1 MSHSQSSPQGAQ
13 QPVLAY
19 DAGTL
24 LESLTVTDL
33 TVDGGAVARH
43 QGQVVFLDAGLPGD
57 VLSARVVKRVKRVV
71 HAQRE
76 RSLHPSPHA
85 VEPWCPHAAD
95 CGACSWQHLSP
106 EAALAWKQKH
116 VRETLAR
123 IGKVVEPDVSPLVPS
138 PRDRGY
144 RNKMS
149 FAFAP
154 GATPDHKTLLG
165 LRRFREQS
173 VVEVTDCGL
182 QTPEVMRML
191 AGARQMVN
199 DLGLE
204 AWQGRG
210 AGYLRFLVVHTP
222 MYEPLGKKQMVV
234 ECITGDDHRRIDAV
248 QEDSGGDGDKKPLSN
263 ADKVREL
270 GQALMRDFGLTGFVH
285 SERRHPADLAQGERR
300 VFLAGSGKYQE
311 RFGHLVLTVPHNA
324 FLQTNTDLAAL
335 LYAGVAEEAGL
346 TGREVL
352 WDLYSGVGGIALYLA
367 DRVKEAHG
375 FEIQAEAVAS
385 ARKNSERLGHAHCH
399 FHHGALSSSLLANVP
414 RPDVII
420 ADPPRAGIDE
430 PVLKLLLT
438 TPARRLVYVSCDPGT
453 QARDI
458 ARLAPAWK
466 MLRGRPYD
474 MFPYTPHMETIVVL
488 DRITG

>member
-1 MSHSQSSPQGAQ
+1 MNHSQSSSEGAR
-13 QPVLAY
+13 QPALAY
-19 DAGTL
+19 ETGSL

-43 QGQVVFLDAGLPGD
+43 QGQVVFLDAGLPGE
-57 VLSARVVKRVKRVV
+57 VLSARVVKRVKRIV
-71 HAQRE
+71 HARRE
-76 RSLHPSPHA
+76 RTLSQSPHA
-85 VEPWCPHAAD
+85 VDPWCPHAAD
-95 CGACSWQHLSP
+95 CGACSWQHFAP
-106 EAALAWKQKH
+106 EAALAWKRKH

-123 IGKVVEPDVSPLVPS
+123 IGKVVAPDVSPLVPS

-154 GATPDHKTLLG
+154 GATPEQKTLLG

-191 AGARQMVN
+191 AGARQMAN
-199 DLGLE
+199 NLGLE
-204 AWQGRG
+204 AWRGRG

-222 MYEPLGKKQMVV
+222 MYEPQDKKQMVV
-234 ECITGDDHRRIDAV
+234 ECITGDDHRRAEPA
-248 QEDSGGDGDKKPLSN
+248 QGDGGRKTPSN

-270 GQALMRDFGLTGFVH
+270 GRALMRDFALTGFIH

-300 VFLAGSGKYQE
+300 VFLAGSGEYQE

-324 FLQTNTDLAAL
+324 FLQTNTDVAAL

-346 TGREVL
+346 SGREVL

-367 DRVKEAHG
+367 ERVREAHG
-375 FEIQAEAVAS
+375 FEIQAEAVDA
-385 ARKNSERLGHAHCH
+385 ARKNSESLGHAHCH
-399 FHHGALSSSLLANVP
+399 FHQGALSGALLAAVP

-430 PVLKLLLT
+430 PILKLLLA

-458 ARLAPAWK
+458 TRLAPAWK
-466 MLRGRPYD
+466 VLRSRPYD
-474 MFPYTPHMETIVVL
+474 MFPHTPHVENIVVL

>member
-1 MSHSQSSPQGAQ
+1 M
-13 QPVLAY
+13 
-19 DAGTL
+19 
-24 LESLTVTDL
+24 LEALTVTDL

-43 QGQVVFLDAGLPGD
+43 QGQVVFLDAGLPGET
-57 VLSARVVKRVKRVV
+57 LSARVVKRGKRIV
-71 HAQRE
+71 HARRE
-76 RSLHPSPHA
+76 RTLRPSPHA
-85 VEPWCPHAAD
+85 VDPWCPHAAD
-95 CGACSWQHLSP
+95 CGACSWQHFAP

-123 IGKVVEPDVSPLVPS
+123 IGKVVEPEVSPVVPS
-138 PRDRGY
+138 PREQGY
-144 RNKMS
+144 RNKVS

-154 GATPDHKTLLG
+154 GEAPDQKTLLG
-165 LRRFREQS
+165 LRRFREQNI
-173 VVEVTDCGL
+173 VEVTDCGL

-199 DLGLE
+199 NLGLE

-222 MYEPLGKKQMVV
+222 LYEPQSKKQMVV
-234 ECITGDDHRRIDAV
+234 ECITGDNHRQTGAAQADDNQKA
-248 QEDSGGDGDKKPLSN
+248 LSN
-263 ADKVREL
+263 AEKVRVL
-270 GQALMRDFGLTGFVH
+270 GQTLMRDFALTGFIH

-300 VFLAGSGKYQE
+300 VFLAGSGEYQE

-324 FLQTNTDLAAL
+324 FLQTNTDVAAL

-346 TGREVL
+346 SGREVL

-367 DRVKEAHG
+367 EQVKEAHG
-375 FEIQAEAVAS
+375 FEIQTEAVEA

-399 FHHGALSSSLLANVP
+399 FHRGALSESLLTAVS

-430 PVLKLLLT
+430 PILKLLLA

-458 ARLAPAWK
+458 ARLAPAWRV
-466 MLRGRPYD
+466 LRSRPYD
-474 MFPYTPHMETIVVL
+474 MFPNTPHVENIVVL
-488 DRITG
+488 DRVTD